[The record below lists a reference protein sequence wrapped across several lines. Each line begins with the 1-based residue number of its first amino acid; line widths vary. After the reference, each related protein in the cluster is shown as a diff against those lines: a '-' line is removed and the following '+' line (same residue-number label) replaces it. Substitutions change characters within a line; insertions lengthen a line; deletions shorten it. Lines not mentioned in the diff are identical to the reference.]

1 MLAITEELCKEF
13 LALDNGIRFVGAA
26 DMRGK
31 ITASAHRQGLKSL
44 LTKEESELSATQSIL
59 RMGTRKTMEQ
69 KLGRTVYAFAMY
81 EKVKRV
87 TIPIKDNGIL
97 MLSFDIEVD
106 HEPIIVGKVVPRLKA
121 LDCLA

>member
-31 ITASAHRQGLKSL
+31 ITASAYRQGLKSL

-106 HEPIIVGKVVPRLKA
+106 HEPIIVDKIVPRLKA

>member
-31 ITASAHRQGLKSL
+31 ITASAYRQGLKSL

>member
-1 MLAITEELCKEF
+1 M
-13 LALDNGIRFVGAA
+13 ALDKGTRFAGAA
-26 DMRGK
+26 DRMGK
-31 ITASAHRQGLKSL
+31 IVAAAYRQGLKSL

-87 TIPIKDNGIL
+87 TIPIKDNGIF
-97 MLSFDIEVD
+97 MLSFDIQVD
-106 HEPIIVGKVVPRLKA
+106 HEPIIVGKIVPRLKA

>member
-1 MLAITEELCKEF
+1 MPTITEELCKEF
-13 LALDNGIRFVGAA
+13 LALDREIRFVGAA
-26 DMRGK
+26 DRMGK
-31 ITASAHRQGLKSL
+31 ITASTYRQGLKSL

-81 EKVKRV
+81 EKVKRA

-97 MLSFDIEVD
+97 MLSFDIKVD
-106 HEPIIVGKVVPRLKA
+106 HEPIIVGKIVPRLKA